1 MATIVDGKKRI
12 PFMRGMLVHHL
23 IQRGFDHD
31 EAYGIADEVRTEVRQ
46 RKEVERSQILDLIA
60 ALLERDH
67 PDRPLG
73 NLLFWEPAPTT
84 ITVDRDAGPRP
95 FSRELLSHSI
105 QAAGLSPAR
114 SYELARTVEERLL
127 DGGVSRIGH
136 GELETLVEEV
146 VLHGCDESAAERY
159 RTWRAWG
166 DLDLPL
172 VILIGGATGVG
183 KTTLAVSLANVLD
196 IPRVVATDDIRQILR
211 LTLAKDFMPSIHDS
225 SYDAVAADLQDGLDP
240 VVSAFHEQSRVVGV
254 GVRAILSRCIE
265 ENASVIIDGVHLLPG
280 FARWGAFEERAILAP
295 ICLALTDRQAY
306 ETRFARREVQA
317 PARTPRKS
325 LSDLDRILRIQEHI
339 LKGCEDEDIP
349 VIEMTA
355 VEDPT
360 PAALLAV
367 VERLRGVEAIGRQIG
382 AGGKGGGKKAKKR
395 KKQR

>member
-46 RKEVERSQILDLIA
+46 RKEVERDQILDLIA
-60 ALLERDH
+60 GLLERDH
-67 PDRPLG
+67 PDRPVG
-73 NLLFWEPAPTT
+73 NLLFWEPSPTT
-84 ITVDRDAGPRP
+84 ITVDRDAGPRT

-105 QAAGLSPAR
+105 QAAGLSPDR

-127 DGGVSRIGH
+127 DKRTGRIGH
-136 GELETLVEEV
+136 GELESLVEEV
-146 VLHGCDESAAERY
+146 ILERCGESSAELY
-159 RTWRAWG
+159 RTWRAWR
-166 DLDLPL
+166 DLDKPL

-211 LTLAKDFMPSIHDS
+211 LTLARDFMPSIHDS
-225 SYDAVAADLQDGLDP
+225 SYDAEAADIQDGLDP
-240 VVSAFHEQSRVVGV
+240 VVTAFHEQSRVVGV
-254 GVRAILSRCIE
+254 GVRAIMSRCIE

-280 FARWGAFEERAILAP
+280 ISRWRAFEKHAIIVP
-295 ICLALTDRQAY
+295 ICLALTDREAY
-306 ETRFARREVQA
+306 ETRFAKREVQA

-325 LSDLDRILRIQEHI
+325 LSNLDRILRIQEHI
-339 LKGCEDEDIP
+339 LRGCEDEDIP

-355 VEDPT
+355 VEEPT
-360 PAALLAV
+360 QAAVLAV
-367 VERLRGVEAIGRQIG
+367 VERLRANGKAEGR
-382 AGGKGGGKKAKKR
+382 KAKKKR
-395 KKQR
+395 K

>member
-46 RKEVERSQILDLIA
+46 RKEVERDQILDLIA
-60 ALLERDH
+60 GLLERDH

-84 ITVDRDAGPRP
+84 ITVDRDSGPRP

-105 QAAGLSPAR
+105 QAAGLSPDR

-136 GELETLVEEV
+136 GDLEDLVEKV
-146 VLHGCDESAAERY
+146 ILDRCDESSAELY

-166 DLDLPL
+166 DLDQPL

-183 KTTLAVSLANVLD
+183 KTTLAISLANVLD

-211 LTLAKDFMPSIHDS
+211 LTLARDFMPSIHDS
-225 SYDAVAADLQDGLDP
+225 SHDAVAADLQDGLDP
-240 VVSAFHEQSRVVGV
+240 VVAAFHEQSRVVGV
-254 GVRAILSRCIE
+254 GVRAIISRCIE

-280 FARWGAFEERAILAP
+280 FSRWSAFEENAILVP
-295 ICLALTDRQAY
+295 VCLALTDRQAY
-306 ETRFARREVQA
+306 ETRFARREDQA
-317 PARTPRKS
+317 PARSPRKS
-325 LSDLDRILRIQEHI
+325 LSNLDRILRIQEHI

-360 PAALLAV
+360 QAAVLAV
-367 VERLRGVEAIGRQIG
+367 VERLRRVEEIRKRIG
-382 AGGKGGGKKAKKR
+382 ANGKADGKKARKR
-395 KKQR
+395 KK